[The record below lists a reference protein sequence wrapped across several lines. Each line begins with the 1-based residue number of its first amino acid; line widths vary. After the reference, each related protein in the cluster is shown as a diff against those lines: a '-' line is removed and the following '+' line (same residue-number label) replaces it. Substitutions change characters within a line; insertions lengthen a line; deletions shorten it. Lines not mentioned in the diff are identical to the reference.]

1 MPKAGP
7 APDFRVKGRLLRG
20 MLRPAMDRKQRLYL
34 WICGVF
40 ISALIAGDLI
50 GGKFFR
56 LGGLDLSVG
65 MIPFPLTF
73 VLTDIVNEF
82 YGSDGAKRITFLGLG
97 MAIFVFSVITIARL
111 LPVSPESP
119 MSQEMFSTA
128 FGWSS
133 RLYVAS
139 LVAYVVG
146 QLIDISIFQI
156 FLRVTGHKYLWLR
169 ATGSTLV
176 SQAIDTLVVNF
187 VLLSGRKPIE
197 FILTVAR
204 NGYVVKL
211 FIALGMTPLIYLGRG
226 LFLKY
231 LEGDA
236 ASSEEKTGVAVQ
248 G

>member
-1 MPKAGP
+1 ME
-7 APDFRVKGRLLRG
+7 
-20 MLRPAMDRKQRLYL
+20 RKQRLYL
-34 WICGVF
+34 WIAGVF
-40 ISALIAGDLI
+40 VSALIVGDLI

-56 LGGLDLSVG
+56 VAGLDLSVG

-82 YGSDGAKRITFLGLG
+82 YGAEGAKRITYLGLG
-97 MAIFVFSVITIARL
+97 MAIFVFTIINLAIA

-119 MSQEMFSTA
+119 MSQEAFQHS

-156 FLRVTGHKYLWLR
+156 FLRVTGDRFLWLR

-187 VLLSGRKPIE
+187 VLLSGRKSLD

-204 NGYVVKL
+204 NGYVVKVG
-211 FIALGMTPLIYLGRG
+211 IAVLMTPLIYLGRG
-226 LFLKY
+226 VFLRY
-231 LEGDA
+231 LEGAGAGNGA
-236 ASSEEKTGVAVQ
+236 AEATG